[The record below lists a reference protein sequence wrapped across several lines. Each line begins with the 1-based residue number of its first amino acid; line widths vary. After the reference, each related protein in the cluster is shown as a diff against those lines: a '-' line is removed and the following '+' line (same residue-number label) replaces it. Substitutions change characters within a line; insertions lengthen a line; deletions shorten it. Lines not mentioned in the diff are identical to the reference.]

1 MAIAGLSDTLEWPCV
16 CWSPRLRTQIKMW
29 VQSRWK
35 EGRGKWKST
44 GERTFFQLSQVLLT
58 EKEKLL
64 PTLKYWAGEVEKV
77 GIFKLLRVICPVLP
91 MPCFSQT
98 WTILQHTWALG
109 LALIPLRFRKHL
121 VSGPQSPINKTPQHP
136 PDLHGDIPQM
146 EKVQDRHFLCS
157 SL

>member
-1 MAIAGLSDTLEWPCV
+1 MCV
-16 CWSPRLRTQIKMW
+16 LIPKAENTDQDVSPKQIKRRQRKM
-29 VQSRWK
+29 
-35 EGRGKWKST
+35 
-44 GERTFFQLSQVLLT
+44 
-58 EKEKLL
+58 EKYWRKNFL
-64 PTLKYWAGEVEKV
+64 PTVTSFTHRDRKTASHIKILSRGGRKV
-77 GIFKLLRVICPVLP
+77 KWEFFKLFRAICPVLP

-98 WTILQHTWALG
+98 WIILQHIWAMG